1 VNEDYATGITVETQI
16 SLSSRRQNV
25 GGRLPYKGSA
35 ALRRR
40 TALPAV
46 SSRPSLS
53 CALLYAA
60 LHPPADSRRLATV
73 LHCGIIVAQWH
84 CDNCEEA
91 LD

>member
-1 VNEDYATGITVETQI
+1 MNEDYATGITVETQI

-60 LHPPADSRRLATV
+60 LPACRQPAI
-73 LHCGIIVAQWH
+73 GYGVALWH